1 MVELSDKDIEK
12 LKNTLPTKIGERIK
26 QFRQQKRITQAE
38 LGRATNKDRQYIYK
52 IEKGKV
58 TPNIVTIAILLKTI
72 GITFQEFF
80 QEDFY

>member
-1 MVELSDKDIEK
+1 MQELSDKDKQI
-12 LKNTLPTKIGERIK
+12 LKNELPVKIGARIK
-26 QFRQQKRITQAE
+26 YFRQLQNITQAE

-58 TPNIVTIAILLKTI
+58 TPNIVTITILLKTI

-80 QEDFY
+80 QEDF